1 MDNNQ
6 HQPDQESGSNSPTIT
21 KPSSD
26 SEPNSNPQEDN
37 NNNNTPQK
45 SIIANGNSNPNNN
58 HSSNPNNPN
67 SSGDD
72 YQIDVDD
79 DDDEDP
85 SLDDT
90 NETTLG
96 KGIQTTFKTASNLGN
111 FLPTGTNL
119 VFGALIPTIY
129 KSGQCSPLSVTMMI
143 FALVFC
149 ASFCFF
155 SSFTDSV
162 EQPVKDRRG
171 NKKTKVYYGFV
182 TRKGLLVHNHRGYI
196 RGGRYELGFADVLH
210 AVLSLLVFLAMAFSD
225 QRVIDCLFS
234 KHVDDV
240 EQVMRTLVLVVGFI
254 CSSLFLLFPVHR
266 RGFVP
271 SLPKNNANATS
282 AAAADTTTTPRK
294 NV

>member
-1 MDNNQ
+1 MDNQ
-6 HQPDQESGSNSPTIT
+6 SGSNSPTIT
-21 KPSSD
+21 KPSD
-26 SEPNSNPQEDN
+26 SEPTNSNPQQDN
-37 NNNNTPQK
+37 NNNNTPK
-45 SIIANGNSNPNNN
+45 NTIANAHSNPNNN
-58 HSSNPNNPN
+58 NPSSNPNNPN
-67 SSGDD
+67 SSGD
-72 YQIDVDD
+72 YQIDVEDD
-79 DDDEDP
+79 DDDP

-149 ASFCFF
+149 SSFCFF

-162 EQPVKDRRG
+162 EQPMVDRRG

-196 RGGRYELGFADVLH
+196 RGGRYKLGFADVLH
-210 AVLSLLVFLAMAFSD
+210 AVLSLVVFLAMALSD
-225 QRVIDCLFS
+225 QRVIDCLFP

-240 EQVMRTLVLVVGFI
+240 EQVMRTLVLVVGFL

-282 AAAADTTTTPRK
+282 ASSAAASTTTATTPRK